1 MKFLHMVI
9 VKSKTYIKFL
19 ARYQAYNNNNPK
31 HMAFNK
37 SQGEKLM
44 KYLRKTTSP
53 CHHLP
58 SLQVGLLEFSLK
70 LYTCFTLSHKKK
82 KKSPN
87 ILRINDL
94 LKVQKNHALTLRQS
108 L

>member
-1 MKFLHMVI
+1 MWLFK
-9 VKSKTYIKFL
+9 
-19 ARYQAYNNNNPK
+19 
-31 HMAFNK
+31 K

-53 CHHLP
+53 PPFTISSVWTVGFFPKVIYLFH
-58 SLQVGLLEFSLK
+58 SLSQ
-70 LYTCFTLSHKKK
+70 KKK
-82 KKSPN
+82 KKIPN